1 MGPTYFVIA
10 ILGCADGST
19 ACTPVMT
26 VPTRYESEQACEAAT
41 VATLTANSNFDF
53 PSLLAQCREAK
64 DQTSAVRD
72 GKPDLPPRTETGR
85 G

>member
-1 MGPTYFVIA
+1 MGPGYFIIA

-26 VPTRYESEQACEAAT
+26 VPTRYESEAACTAAT
-41 VATLTANSNFDF
+41 TQALLDNSNFDF
-53 PSLLAQCREAK
+53 PSLLAQCRPEQPRAAA
-64 DQTSAVRD
+64 QRD
-72 GKPDLPPRTETGR
+72 VERPSQAATRR

>member
-26 VPTRYESEQACEAAT
+26 VPTRYETEQACEAAT
-41 VATLTANSNFDF
+41 VGALTANSNFDY
-53 PSLLAQCREAK
+53 PSLLAQCRVAK
-64 DQTSAVRD
+64 QQTSAERD
-72 GKPDLPPRTETGR
+72 RKSDVPPSAETRR